1 MRSSMVTAEQVYRYP
16 RVLRWSFELVAAVAV
31 VPAVAFFAR
40 DLLRYLWYRF
50 GLDTSLLRPVPY
62 LPEVVQF
69 INGGRLRPEPTI
81 ISLSGLLP
89 VLVWLG
95 VALLL
100 ALLLRNSFPTVRT
113 SARGLLVEFAGDWL
127 PVSWE
132 HLRTIKVT
140 EDLSGERFVLLAET
154 DSSQLTGWHRIYSL
168 LYNFSFRHGFLISS
182 WISGFDDLIK
192 TLLSE
197 SDRVARVVDKQKAAK
212 LQESSSSALFRF
224 LLSPA
229 SFFSQRA
236 KTEGVAGV
244 GAGPLQS
251 GVLGTYPARI
261 ITLLT
266 WGTAALM
273 VVLLVRY
280 LTYWLQFLALVA
292 SSLRELPVF
301 NLLTLLPEQT
311 IAPLWMLV
319 AAHMLVVV
327 MLVLLVWLRN
337 LLPEL
342 EARPEGLA
350 VRYFNRWLVVPWER
364 ITAIKVTEFS
374 EQSQILLIQTRG
386 VLPTASRLSSLFY
399 DGTFTTGVLV
409 TSALSTFEPLMQRIV
424 QEVSR
429 RHPADEDEESPIFR
443 SDAYSPLLLMSLRAA
458 PAIDDLVAESRNDPL
473 GGEVQ
478 TPRLL
483 RAARPMLALALM
495 PALLVFAER
504 AIRQGVA
511 PSVGLVG
518 GMLVLVILG
527 MLEWPLISVGTSTL
541 DEMSGGEEGN
551 RALYLYPVTQLPRIL
566 PLLLG
571 LLLTLL
577 GMPVVAL
584 LLWLVSIGWSF
595 LLASGLWGELYDWS
609 GTQLV
614 GGAMIP
620 VVFQLL
626 ILLAYLVA
634 V

>member
-1 MRSSMVTAEQVYRYP
+1 MVTAEQVYRYP
-16 RVLRWSFELVAAVAV
+16 RVLRWSFELLAAVAV
-31 VPAVAFFAR
+31 VPAVVFLAR
-40 DLLRYLWYRF
+40 DLLRFLWYRF
-50 GLDTSLLRPVPY
+50 GLDTSLFRPVPY
-62 LPEVVQF
+62 LPEIVRS
-69 INGGRLRPEPTI
+69 INGPLNATPTVIRP
-81 ISLSGLLP
+81 SDLLP
-89 VLVWLG
+89 VLIWLLL
-95 VALLL
+95 ALLL

-113 SARGLLVEFAGDWL
+113 SARGMLVEFAGDWL

-140 EDLSGERFVLLAET
+140 EDLSGERYVLLAET

-168 LYNFSFRHGFLISS
+168 LYNVSFQHGFLISS
-182 WISGFDDLIK
+182 WISNFDDLIK

-212 LQESSSSALFRF
+212 LQESSSSPLFRF

-236 KTEGVAGV
+236 KTEPVAGV
-244 GAGPLQS
+244 GGGPLQS

-273 VVLLVRY
+273 LLLLVRY
-280 LTYWLQFLALVA
+280 LTYWLQFLALVVP
-292 SSLRELPVF
+292 SLRSLPVF
-301 NLLTLLPEQT
+301 SSLTLLPEQT

-319 AAHMLVVV
+319 AAHLLVVV

-350 VRYFNRWLVVPWER
+350 VRYFNRWLTVPWER
-364 ITAIKVTEFS
+364 ITSIKVTEFS

-399 DGTFTTGVLV
+399 DGTLTPGVLV
-409 TSALSTFEPLMQRIV
+409 TSALSTFEPLVQRIV

-429 RHPADEDEESPIFR
+429 RHPANEEEESPIFH

-458 PAIDDLVAESRNDPL
+458 PTIDDLVAESRNDPL
-473 GGEVQ
+473 SGEVQ

-511 PSVGLVG
+511 PSVGLLG
-518 GMLVLVILG
+518 GMLILVILG

-551 RALYLYPVTQLPRIL
+551 RALYLYPITQLPRIL